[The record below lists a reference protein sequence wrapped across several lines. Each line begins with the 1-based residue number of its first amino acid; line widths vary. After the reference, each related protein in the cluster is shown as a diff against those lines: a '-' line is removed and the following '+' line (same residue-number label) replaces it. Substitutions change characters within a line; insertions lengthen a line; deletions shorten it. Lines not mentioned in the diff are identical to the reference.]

1 VYHVHPVRRA
11 AGAPD
16 ASFPC
21 MSTAVTEWNLQH
33 IHPHGSWWQYVND
46 RPFGVRTQ
54 IALGVMALISTA
66 LTIWAVLV
74 A

>member
-1 VYHVHPVRRA
+1 
-11 AGAPD
+11 
-16 ASFPC
+16 
-21 MSTAVTEWNLQH
+21 MSTAITEWNLQH

-46 RPFGVRTQ
+46 RPFGLRTQ
-54 IALGVMALISTA
+54 LALGVMALISAA

>member
-1 VYHVHPVRRA
+1 
-11 AGAPD
+11 
-16 ASFPC
+16 
-21 MSTAVTEWNLQH
+21 MSTATTEWNLQH

-46 RPFGVRTQ
+46 RQFGLRTQ
-54 IALGVMALISTA
+54 LALGVMALLSTA